1 MFNAFIKFGDIKGD
15 CTDKDHAD
23 QCVITAFR
31 HSIRQPASLLQNM
44 SGGRT
49 AEAVE
54 FSEFEIDKFHDGAT
68 PKLYEAA
75 CKGTHIPEIDIELVK
90 AGGDPVPYEKIK
102 LKNALISGVYHNGDP
117 SSQHQFP
124 VETVKM
130 TFEAIEWTFTKQTK
144 TGSKGGNIAMKWS
157 VIQGAAA

>member
-1 MFNAFIKFGDIKGD
+1 MFNGFIKFGDIKAD

-23 QCVITAFR
+23 WAVITAFR

-75 CKGTHIPEIDIELVK
+75 CKGTHIAEIDIELVK
-90 AGGDPVPYEKIK
+90 AGGDPMVYEKVK
-102 LKNALISGVYHNGDP
+102 LKNAVIVAVIHNGDP

-124 VETVKM
+124 VETIKM
-130 TFEAIEWTFTKQTK
+130 AFEAIEWTFTKQTK
-144 TGSKGGNIAMKWS
+144 TGGKGGNIATKWS
-157 VIQGAAA
+157 VVQGTAA